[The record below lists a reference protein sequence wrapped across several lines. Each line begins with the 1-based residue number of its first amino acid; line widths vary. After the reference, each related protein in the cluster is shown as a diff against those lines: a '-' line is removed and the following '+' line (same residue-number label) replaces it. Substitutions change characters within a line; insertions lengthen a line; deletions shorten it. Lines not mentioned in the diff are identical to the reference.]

1 MKKLKRSSL
10 YDNLHFLAFGV
21 ILFILTLKLWWFVF
35 ILIAYLV
42 FIYQKTELFYL
53 LLSLLFLFGISY
65 LRYLPK
71 EMPYQFEGVVV
82 DTNDY
87 SVEVLT
93 KEGRIQVFGKHQLE
107 LGDYGKFNT
116 SDYHFSNSGFN
127 YEAYLENKGIKASR
141 ELETVVV
148 MDNYFVFAMI
158 QAKLKELVVNS
169 HPLIGNYLVTLLL
182 GDNFLED
189 ELNNDLLILGISHL
203 LAISGLHITILVN
216 LFVKLLDKLFYFE
229 RPKEII
235 VTIFLLIYIVITNF
249 STSVVRAALMVIL
262 KYYFKSKKDLFT
274 KLDILSMITI
284 GVLLVNPKTFFL
296 IGFEL
301 SYLISFIMIT
311 FIPMLKKSNVI
322 INSLKISFVAF
333 MVSLP
338 IVINFNF
345 QLNLLTLIAS
355 PLYSFYFEL
364 LLIPISVVILFF
376 PFIEKYVLI
385 FFNLFEKSISYLK
398 EIKLFTFVFGKL
410 NSFEVFVYYLLLFL
424 LFMFFFKKTKRRIL
438 IWILSLYIA
447 VIYGRIYLNP
457 YGKVI
462 FYDVGQGDS
471 ILISLPHGQGNI
483 LVDCYNNITTLLKR
497 DGVKKIDYLIITHGH
512 SDHVGAID
520 EVITNYQIKKIYT
533 SKFDNTGLL
542 DMNYNFDTLASDD
555 EITFKNLKLKIISP
569 IEAMV
574 NENNNSLVIQFTL
587 EDITYLLT
595 GDIESDAERLLA
607 LKYQDRLNCDVLKV
621 AHHGSDTSSSDLFL
635 KYAKPSYFI
644 ISVGYNNIYHLPNH
658 LKLLSLKNLYRT
670 DYDGTIYFYQ
680 KNGKLFVKKEG
691 KND

>member
-1 MKKLKRSSL
+1 
-10 YDNLHFLAFGV
+10 
-21 ILFILTLKLWWFVF
+21 
-35 ILIAYLV
+35 
-42 FIYQKTELFYL
+42 
-53 LLSLLFLFGISY
+53 
-65 LRYLPK
+65 
-71 EMPYQFEGVVV
+71 
-82 DTNDY
+82 
-87 SVEVLT
+87 
-93 KEGRIQVFGKHQLE
+93 
-107 LGDYGKFNT
+107 
-116 SDYHFSNSGFN
+116 
-127 YEAYLENKGIKASR
+127 
-141 ELETVVV
+141 
-148 MDNYFVFAMI
+148 
-158 QAKLKELVVNS
+158 
-169 HPLIGNYLVTLLL
+169 
-182 GDNFLED
+182 
-189 ELNNDLLILGISHL
+189 
-203 LAISGLHITILVN
+203 
-216 LFVKLLDKLFYFE
+216 
-229 RPKEII
+229 
-235 VTIFLLIYIVITNF
+235 
-249 STSVVRAALMVIL
+249 
-262 KYYFKSKKDLFT
+262 
-274 KLDILSMITI
+274 
-284 GVLLVNPKTFFL
+284 
-296 IGFEL
+296 
-301 SYLISFIMIT
+301 MIT

-322 INSLKISFVAF
+322 INSLKISLVAF

-364 LLIPISVVILFF
+364 LLIPISVVILLF
-376 PFIEKYVLI
+376 PYIEKYVLI

-398 EIKLFTFVFGKL
+398 EIRLFTFVFGKL

-497 DGVKKIDYLIITHGH
+497 DGIKKIDYLIITHGH

-520 EVITNYQIKKIYT
+520 EVIMNYQIKKIYT

-607 LKYQDRLNCDVLKV
+607 LKYQDLPHAKQNQTPNVNYQYLQKK
-621 AHHGSDTSSSDLFL
+621 LFL
-635 KYAKPSYFI
+635 LEFQETLALENLAF
-644 ISVGYNNIYHLPNH
+644 
-658 LKLLSLKNLYRT
+658 LLFLLQQNQL
-670 DYDGTIYFYQ
+670 
-680 KNGKLFVKKEG
+680 
-691 KND
+691 